1 MLPDMSARLTLHP
14 LTPQDEADVLAFERE
29 QRAFFR
35 GAVGDRGERFFADD
49 PAVHAA
55 LLAEARQGETL
66 PLLVRDAAGALVG
79 RVNFTALCPGA
90 AWLGYRFAQEVQGRG
105 YATAAVAQSLTQPRV
120 VGVREVQA
128 RVALNH
134 PAPRQESWRNRGPY
148 NRRTRRRLRNATVNC
163 CLCNGFVSSLT
174 EQT

>member
-1 MLPDMSARLTLHP
+1 MLPDMSARLTVHP

-35 GAVGDRGERFFADD
+35 GAVGDRGERFFADY

-79 RVNFTALCPGA
+79 RVNFTALRPGP

-105 YATAAVAQSLTQPRV
+105 YATAAVAQALTQARV

-128 RVALNH
+128 RVALNN
-134 PAPRQESWRNRGPY
+134 PASARVLEKLGFTSVQPQDSPETVERNGEPLLVQRF
-148 NRRTRRRLRNATVNC
+148 RLQ
-163 CLCNGFVSSLT
+163 LD
-174 EQT
+174 